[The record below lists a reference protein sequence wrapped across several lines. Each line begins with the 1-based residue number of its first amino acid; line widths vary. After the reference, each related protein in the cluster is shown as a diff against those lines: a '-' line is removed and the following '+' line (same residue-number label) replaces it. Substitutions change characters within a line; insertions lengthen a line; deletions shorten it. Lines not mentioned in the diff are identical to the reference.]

1 MNEFVIIIGGR
12 LTVTL
17 YAGQHHTISVA
28 PPNLDTLVFL
38 FPMLVV
44 GGLGTCWG
52 PLIGAIIMVVLDEPM
67 KDFGEWRRT
76 QCRLER
82 GMAGGS
88 DDRNQARPLPPDGNR
103 GGPIDW
109 RPDAAR

>member
-1 MNEFVIIIGGR
+1 MNEFVIILTSG
-12 LTVTL
+12 LTVTM
-17 YAGQHHTISVA
+17 YAGQHHTISVV
-28 PPNLDTLVFL
+28 PLNLGTLVFL

-44 GGLGTCWG
+44 GGLGTRRG

-76 QCRLER
+76 RGRPKR

-88 DDRNQARPLPPDGNR
+88 DDRNRARPPLTDGNR

-109 RPDAAR
+109 RPDAAG